1 MSSGW
6 KWNDKRVLI
15 ILLGVIAAVVI
26 GYSSNASDL
35 SVERGWVKAN
45 QASIGQVEI
54 SRMISLTDASRGVQ
68 TFFKLN
74 Q

>member
-15 ILLGVIAAVVI
+15 ILLGVIAAVII

-45 QASIGQVEI
+45 HASIGQVELP
-54 SRMISLTDASRGVQ
+54 RLISLTDISRGVQ
-68 TFFKLN
+68 TYFKLN